1 MDISVVIPVFNEED
15 NIERLHAELTDS
27 LGNLDRDYEILYVDD
42 GSRDASL
49 ERLKKIRERDPA
61 ARLISFRKNFGQ
73 TAALS
78 AGFDHAQGEVVITM
92 DGDLQNDPA
101 DIPLLLEKIDEGYDL
116 VSGWRFDRK
125 DKWLS
130 RRLPSI
136 LANKLIS
143 WATDV
148 NLNDYGCTLKAI
160 RKEVVKNITLYG
172 ELHRF
177 IPAVA
182 SWMGVRIAEV
192 KVNHRPRVAGVSK
205 YGISRVIRVLLDLIT
220 VKFLLSYSGRPIQF
234 FGLPGLLSGILGG
247 LIAVYLT
254 VQKLVF
260 NVPLGDRPLL
270 LLAVLLIIVGIQF
283 IVFGLLGELQI
294 RTYHESLNK
303 PIYFIKETHGI
314 DRDEHA
320 SGQRHR
326 YEDTDA
332 L

>member
-1 MDISVVIPVFNEED
+1 VDISVVIPVFNEEE
-15 NIERLHAELTDS
+15 NIERLHGELVQS
-27 LGNLDRDYEILYVDD
+27 LSGLQQTEYEMLFVDD
-42 GSRDASL
+42 GSTDRSL
-49 ERLKKIRERDPA
+49 ERLKKIREADPA
-61 ARLISFRKNFGQ
+61 VKVISFRKNFGQ

-78 AGFDHAQGEVVITM
+78 AGFDHAEGGIVITM
-92 DGDLQNDPA
+92 DADLQNDPA
-101 DIPLLLEKIDEGYDL
+101 DIPLLLDKIHEGYDL
-116 VSGWRFDRK
+116 VSGWRHDRQ

-192 KVNHRPRVAGVSK
+192 KVNHRARVAGESK
-205 YGISRVIRVLLDLIT
+205 YGISRVVRVLLDLIT

-234 FGLPGLLSGILGG
+234 FGLPGLACGFLGG
-247 LIAVYLT
+247 GIAVYLT
-254 VQKLVF
+254 FQKLVF
-260 NVPLGDRPLL
+260 NVALGDRPLL

-294 RTYHESLNK
+294 RTYHESLQK
-303 PIYFIKETHGI
+303 PIYFIKEKHGV
-314 DRDEHA
+314 D
-320 SGQRHR
+320 
-326 YEDTDA
+326 
-332 L
+332 

>member
-1 MDISVVIPVFNEED
+1 MDISVVVPVYNEVD
-15 NIERLHAELTDS
+15 NVERLYSEIDRS
-27 LGNLDRDYEILYVDD
+27 LRALNRPYEILFVDD
-42 GSRDASL
+42 GSRDGSL
-49 ERLKKIRERDPA
+49 EKLRRIRESDEA
-61 ARLISFRKNFGQ
+61 VKLISFRKNFGQ

-78 AGFDHAQGEVVITM
+78 AGFEHAEGEVVITM
-92 DGDLQNDPA
+92 DADLQNDPA

-125 DKWLS
+125 DKWFS
-130 RRLPSI
+130 RRLPSM

-148 NLNDYGCTLKAI
+148 KLNDYGCTLKAI

-192 KVNHRPRVAGVSK
+192 KVNHRERMAGTSK
-205 YGISRVIRVLLDLIT
+205 YGISRVFRVLLDLIT

-234 FGLPGLLSGILGG
+234 FGLPGLLCGSVGA
-247 LIAVYLT
+247 LIAVYLSF
-254 VQKLVF
+254 QRLVLGL
-260 NVPLGDRPLL
+260 PIGDRPLL
-270 LLAVLLIIVGIQF
+270 LLAVLLVIVGIQF

-294 RTYHESLNK
+294 RTYHESLKK
-303 PIYFIKETHGI
+303 PIYFIKEKEGF
-314 DRDEHA
+314 D
-320 SGQRHR
+320 
-326 YEDTDA
+326 
-332 L
+332 

>member
-1 MDISVVIPVFNEED
+1 MDISVVIPVYNERE
-15 NIERLHAELTDS
+15 NVEALYSELRES
-27 LGNLDRDYEILYVDD
+27 LEKLDREYEVLFIDD
-42 GSRDASL
+42 GSVDGSL
-49 ERLKKIRERDPA
+49 ERLKQIRDADPA
-61 ARLISFRKNFGQ
+61 VKVISFRKNFGQ

-78 AGFDHAQGEVVITM
+78 AGFDHARGDVVVTM
-92 DGDLQNDPA
+92 DADLQNDPA
-101 DIPLLLEKIDEGYDL
+101 DIPILLDKIEEGYDL

-136 LANKLIS
+136 LANRLIS

-148 NLNDYGCTLKAI
+148 KLNDYGCTLKAI

-192 KVNHRPRVAGVSK
+192 KVNHRARIAGQSK
-205 YGISRVIRVLLDLIT
+205 YGISRIVRVLLDLIT
-220 VKFLLSYSGRPIQF
+220 VKFLLSYSGRPLQF
-234 FGLPGLLSGILGG
+234 FGLPGLACGSLGG
-247 LIAVYLT
+247 AIAVYLT
-254 VQKLVF
+254 IQRLFFGVA
-260 NVPLGDRPLL
+260 LGDRPLL

-294 RTYHESLNK
+294 RTYHETLDK
-303 PIYFIKETHGI
+303 PIYFIKEKHGV
-314 DRDEHA
+314 D
-320 SGQRHR
+320 
-326 YEDTDA
+326 
-332 L
+332 